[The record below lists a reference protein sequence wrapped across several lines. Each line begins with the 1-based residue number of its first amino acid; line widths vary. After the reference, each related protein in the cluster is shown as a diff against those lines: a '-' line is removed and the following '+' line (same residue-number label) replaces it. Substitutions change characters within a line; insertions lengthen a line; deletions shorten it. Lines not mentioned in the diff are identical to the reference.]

1 MAQPTRVFVTY
12 THDSEEHKDQVLGL
26 AAFLRRHGLDVQLDA
41 WDSYERK
48 DWYEWGQ
55 RQVMLADFIL
65 VVASKQYKR
74 VGDGEVSAE
83 ENRGAQAEVAAL
95 REMMQNDRPQWIQRI
110 LPVLL
115 PGHSPDEIPLFLQPL
130 TADHFKV
137 DDLTLAGADSL
148 IRVLTAQP
156 ANVLPP
162 IGTVPSMGQNP
173 IPDSLSP
180 SRRAAGPY
188 QTNTAQ
194 GGSVVFA
201 VQDGD
206 LHVTDYPRIPREQL
220 DEPPWSRLTNPSTV
234 DWYDGAGASGVLE
247 LHLVP
252 VGEIDRLQ
260 MRRLQTMPDELAA
273 VGRREGLF
281 TNAEGLACDS
291 STSSAWA
298 QTAHRRNRDVA
309 GLTVTRD
316 GYRAAWSSLPHDV
329 LGSILDRH
337 DLVQRLN
344 MLLRILV
351 LVEGPLPTRFAPAVG
366 ISSASSVAEGAITQM
381 PRTSGVVHMHLR
393 GEHIRVPAE
402 ESVPARLLVDD
413 AAEVVEELAARLLAE
428 FREAT
433 K

>member
-1 MAQPTRVFVTY
+1 MSQPTRVFVTY
-12 THDSEEHKDQVLGL
+12 THDSDEHKAQVLAL
-26 AAFLRRHGLDVQLDA
+26 AAFLRRHGLNVQLDI

-65 VVASKQYKR
+65 VVASKQYR
-74 VGDGEVSAE
+74 LVGDGEVAPE

-95 REMMQNDRPQWIQRI
+95 REMMQNNRSRWIQRI

-115 PGHSPDEIPLFLQPL
+115 PGHTPDEIPLFLQPL

-156 ANVLPP
+156 EHVLPP
-162 IGTVPSMGQNP
+162 IGSVPAMGQKPAPNGFP
-173 IPDSLSP
+173 
-180 SRRAAGPY
+180 
-188 QTNTAQ
+188 TKETAS
-194 GGSVVFA
+194 GRSVVFT

-206 LHVTDYPRIPREQL
+206 LPATGLPSVSR
-220 DEPPWSRLTNPSTV
+220 DETPWSRLAVPAAV
-234 DWYDGAGASGVLE
+234 DWHDEAGASGVLE

-252 VGEIDRLQ
+252 VGELDRLQ
-260 MRRLQTMPDELAA
+260 MRRLQSMPDALAA
-273 VGRREGLF
+273 LGRQEGLF

-291 STSSAWA
+291 STDSAWA
-298 QTAHRRNRDVA
+298 RTQRGS
-309 GLTVTRD
+309 GLAVTRD
-316 GYRAAWSSLPHDV
+316 GHRSAWSSLPRDMLGPV
-329 LGSILDRH
+329 LDPH
-337 DLVQRLN
+337 DLVQRIG
-344 MLLRILV
+344 MLLRTLV
-351 LVEGPLPTRFAPAVG
+351 LVDGPQPPRFAPAVG
-366 ISSASSVAEGAITQM
+366 ITSAGRVAEGSVAQL
-381 PRTSGVVHMHLR
+381 PRTSATVPLLMSDK
-393 GEHIRVPAE
+393 HIRVTAD

-413 AAEVVEELAARLLAE
+413 ATEVVEELAARLLAE

>member
-1 MAQPTRVFVTY
+1 MSQPTRVFVTY
-12 THDSEEHKDQVLGL
+12 THDSEEHKDQVLAL
-26 AAFLRRHGLDVQLDA
+26 AAFLRSHGLDVQLDA

-95 REMMQNDRPQWIQRI
+95 REMMQNDRPRWIQRI

-115 PGHSPDEIPLFLQPL
+115 PGHGPDEIPLFLQPL
-130 TADHFKV
+130 TADHFTV
-137 DDLTLAGADSL
+137 DDLSLAGADSL

-156 ANVLPP
+156 ANVMPP
-162 IGTVPSMGQNP
+162 LGTVPAMGQKP
-173 IPDSLSP
+173 IPDRLFP
-180 SRRAAGPY
+180 TPPAADRL
-188 QTNTAQ
+188 QVNTAH

-206 LHVTDYPRIPREQL
+206 LHVTDYPRIPQDQL
-220 DEPPWSRLTNPSTV
+220 DEPPWSRLAEPPTV
-234 DWYDGAGASGVLE
+234 DWYDGHEKGVLE

-252 VGEIDRLQ
+252 VGELDRLQ
-260 MRRLQTMPDELAA
+260 ARRLQAMPDALAA
-273 VGRREGLF
+273 LGRREGLF

-291 STSSAWA
+291 SANSAWA
-298 QTAHRRNRDVA
+298 KAKHRQNFDVA
-309 GLTVTRD
+309 GLEVTRD
-316 GYRAAWSSLPHDV
+316 GRRSAWSSLPRDMM
-329 LGSILDRH
+329 GSILDRH
-337 DLVQRLN
+337 DLVQRLSL
-344 MLLRILV
+344 LLRTLV

-366 ISSASSVAEGAITQM
+366 IFDASSVAEGSAAQV
-381 PRTSGVVHMHLR
+381 PRTSVEFHSRLM
-393 GEHIRVPAE
+393 GENIRVPAE